1 MNRQRVM
8 RILKRIFRLPPLP
21 PLLIAIPSFA
31 LVIYVLVN
39 EIENEAVSYAAYIL
53 SAYALVIT
61 ITGIADIVRW
71 IRHGLG
77 SHPMVEKARTIP
89 VLERHLKEASF
100 RTEISLYQGLFINL
114 SYVAIKFFSGVYYR
128 SFWFGA
134 LAVYYLLLAFM
145 RFALLHHVRRQKEN
159 KIAEWRRYR
168 LCGIMLL
175 FMNQALVAIVV
186 SAIRQEGGFEYAG
199 MLIYVMALYAFYT
212 IITAVINVFK
222 FRKYGSPVLSAAKV
236 INLTAA
242 LVSMFALEIAMLTQ
256 FGGDDAEFRHI
267 MMSATG
273 AGVCVIV
280 LGLAIYMIVR
290 STKALREKSGGV

>member
-1 MNRQRVM
+1 MQ
-8 RILKRIFRLPPLP
+8 ILKKVFKLPPLP
-21 PLLIAIPSFA
+21 TLLIAVPSFA

-61 ITGIADIVRW
+61 VTGIVDIVRW

-77 SHPMVEKARTIP
+77 SHPMVKKARNIP
-89 VLERHLKEASF
+89 VLERYLKEASF

-114 SYVAIKFFSGVYYR
+114 LYVAIKFFSGVYYR

-134 LAVYYLLLAFM
+134 LAVYYLLLALM

-256 FGGDDAEFRHI
+256 FGGDETEFRHI
-267 MMSATG
+267 MTSATG

-290 STKALREKSGGV
+290 STKALREIGRSMKSSERR